1 MKQNKISRN
10 FWIGLSTVIALF
22 LFYFG
27 FNFLKGRNVFDTTE
41 DYYVRLT
48 NTGGLS
54 RSATVTIN
62 GYTVGRVK
70 DLQFDYDNM
79 DSSVAALSLER
90 TLKIPKGTTSFV
102 QTNPFGGA
110 SLVLDVVKSNE
121 FYAPGDTIP
130 SKVKPGLMQE
140 IEEVI
145 APGIARSLHSL
156 DSLIATVNTVVAD
169 PNITTTLTEFSASA
183 KNIRN
188 TSAQLNAYM
197 AGKVPSILNNID
209 SASFAVNHIASSVPT
224 QELEQAILEFKAV
237 VSNLQK
243 VSSQLNGS
251 DSSLGLML
259 NDPQLYRQLQAT
271 VSSADSLLTDIKKN
285 PKRYLK
291 ISVF

>member
-1 MKQNKISRN
+1 
-10 FWIGLSTVIALF
+10 
-22 LFYFG
+22 
-27 FNFLKGRNVFDTTE
+27 
-41 DYYVRLT
+41 
-48 NTGGLS
+48 
-54 RSATVTIN
+54 
-62 GYTVGRVK
+62 
-70 DLQFDYDNM
+70 
-79 DSSVAALSLER
+79 
-90 TLKIPKGTTSFV
+90 
-102 QTNPFGGA
+102 
-110 SLVLDVVKSNE
+110 
-121 FYAPGDTIP
+121 
-130 SKVKPGLMQE
+130 MQE